1 MAGLPLTPSGHS
13 DHSCV
18 APELA
23 VLLAG
28 ARVGRRPP
36 STVKVIG
43 SPAAPEARPKQ
54 EDIHCCMSAALL
66 VSHAHFTV
74 RPSVGQAGR
83 RDFSGGLRC
92 CCVARGLV
100 GRHVHGVQCLPLRRW
115 ATRRGPH
122 MAGAPQG
129 LSEKGRITAS
139 QSSGSKMA
147 ETRPN
152 LHWATCVRPAF
163 LLASFLDVNHH
174 ATLPCEGFYRSP
186 CRMDTSPLA
195 APNVPLCH
203 PWYRLASCISRF
215 RGMVSTLLSEW
226 RKARVVSD
234 APSPALA
241 IQNVCPFLLGR
252 PFCSPFSPA
261 CLLFAQLV

>member
-1 MAGLPLTPSGHS
+1 
-13 DHSCV
+13 
-18 APELA
+18 
-23 VLLAG
+23 
-28 ARVGRRPP
+28 
-36 STVKVIG
+36 
-43 SPAAPEARPKQ
+43 
-54 EDIHCCMSAALL
+54 
-66 VSHAHFTV
+66 
-74 RPSVGQAGR
+74 
-83 RDFSGGLRC
+83 
-92 CCVARGLV
+92 
-100 GRHVHGVQCLPLRRW
+100 
-115 ATRRGPH
+115 

-147 ETRPN
+147 EARPN
-152 LHWATCVRPAF
+152 LHWGTCVRPAF

-241 IQNVCPFLLGR
+241 IQMYVHSSSAGLSARHFLLLA
-252 PFCSPFSPA
+252 FSSRSWCRQA
-261 CLLFAQLV
+261 ETLTCQ